1 MSPVPSAPGATP
13 LPSPLAT
20 LAAAVL
26 AVMFAALLALTLAAS
41 PAFAGPTAAST
52 EDPVD
57 LRFSDFFH
65 QPVGPRG
72 LEIAEGLRAIDGRT
86 VRIVGYMVSREDA
99 QAGRFQLTPRP
110 VRMSEH
116 ADGDA
121 DDLPPATVTVL
132 LDPTQ
137 QDRIVAHQPGLVALT
152 GRLQVG
158 RVEGADGRVSWF
170 RLQLDPAA
178 TATTVSLAPAPA
190 HSH

>member
-1 MSPVPSAPGATP
+1 MSPVPSAPCATH
-13 LPSPLAT
+13 PSPLAT

-26 AVMFAALLALTLAAS
+26 VVMFATLLALTLAAS
-41 PAFAGPTAAST
+41 PAFAGPMATSSD
-52 EDPVD
+52 DPVD
-57 LRFSDFFH
+57 LRFSDFFR
-65 QPVGPRG
+65 QPAGPRG
-72 LEIAEGLRAIDGRT
+72 LEIADGLRAVDGRT

-99 QAGRFQLTPRP
+99 VAGRFQLTPRP

-132 LDPTQ
+132 LDPAQ
-137 QDRIVAHQPGLVALT
+137 QDRIVAHQAGLVALT

-158 RVEGADGRVSWF
+158 RLEGADGRVSWF
-170 RLQLDPAA
+170 RLQLDPSA

>member
-1 MSPVPSAPGATP
+1 MFPVHSPRPSG
-13 LPSPLAT
+13 LRSSLAT

-26 AVMFAALLALTLAAS
+26 AVMFATLLALTLAAS
-41 PAFAGPTAAST
+41 PAFAGPLATSAEA
-52 EDPVD
+52 PVE
-57 LRFSDFFH
+57 LRFADFFR

-72 LEIAEGLRAIDGRT
+72 LEIADGLRAADGRT
-86 VRIVGYMVSREDA
+86 VRLVGYMVAREDA
-99 QAGRFQLTPRP
+99 VAGRFQLTPRP

-132 LDPTQ
+132 LDPAQ
-137 QDRIVAHQPGLVALT
+137 QDRIVAHQAGLVALT

-158 RVEGADGRVSWF
+158 RLEGADGRVSWF

-178 TATTVSLAPAPA
+178 TATTVSLAPPPV

>member
-1 MSPVPSAPGATP
+1 MSAVPSAPCASR
-13 LPSPLAT
+13 LSPLAT

-41 PAFAGPTAAST
+41 PAFAGPTATST

-57 LRFSDFFH
+57 LRFSDFFR

-72 LEIAEGLRAIDGRT
+72 LEIADGLRAIDGRT

-132 LDPTQ
+132 LDPMQ

>member
-1 MSPVPSAPGATP
+1 MYPVPPAPRAT

-41 PAFAGPTAAST
+41 PAFAGPTATST
-52 EDPVD
+52 DDPVD
-57 LRFSDFFH
+57 LRFSDFFR

-72 LEIAEGLRAIDGRT
+72 LEIADGLRAIDGRT